1 MNAGHKK
8 SEWRQML
15 VATRFLTKEFVTN
28 SILTSPLMANEV
40 FRHFPVEFKR
50 FYVLFPK
57 RNLNSNKWAPMTGKK
72 VQALCVK
79 VPIFVLFRVLL
90 SQAILIALRKE
101 KFKLLSFLKFNVKM
115 YFKIESQISIKNRTI
130 STPKLVGS
138 SVALHFPS
146 ICSNFSAL

>member
-1 MNAGHKK
+1 
-8 SEWRQML
+8 
-15 VATRFLTKEFVTN
+15 
-28 SILTSPLMANEV
+28 
-40 FRHFPVEFKR
+40 
-50 FYVLFPK
+50 
-57 RNLNSNKWAPMTGKK
+57 MTGKK

-90 SQAILIALRKE
+90 SQTILIALRKE

-138 SVALHFPS
+138 SVALHFP
-146 ICSNFSAL
+146 